1 MHAATHSVWFDQS
14 SRRNMKVLIF
24 WLICQTG
31 LSLGFG
37 FRRYIPRVQNE
48 EKFESFALQRWVHR
62 VHHSL
67 HNPIFEDFKKRKLMR
82 FYQIRNDENEGIIP
96 KWLWQS
102 LSQSG
107 SPLDT
112 NIPSQL
118 RKYRLVSSG
127 PMGARPTGFD
137 VANDISRR
145 FDFLAKSVIEALKPK
160 AMQTKAFTFYSK

>member
-1 MHAATHSVWFDQS
+1 M
-14 SRRNMKVLIF
+14 RK
-24 WLICQTG
+24 
-31 LSLGFG
+31 SL
-37 FRRYIPRVQNE
+37 
-48 EKFESFALQRWVHR
+48 
-62 VHHSL
+62 
-67 HNPIFEDFKKRKLMR
+67 NPLLFKGEYTEYTTVYTILYLKILKRKLMR

-96 KWLWQS
+96 NWLWQS

-112 NIPSQL
+112 NRPSQL

-137 VANDISRR
+137 VVNDISRR

-160 AMQTKAFTFYSK
+160 AMQTKAFGVYSK